1 MGVTGIH
8 SVWFFMHDIARLRN
22 FYIEVLGAEP
32 LTRDHEPIRVGHTV
46 LVFMQGDPQE
56 NKLAIGFDADAA
68 GFDQVVEKAKKLAV
82 LERGPV
88 QHTAVSKGLF
98 LRDPDGRQ
106 IEIVHNDLGIFWQN

>member
-1 MGVTGIH
+1 MAVTGIH
-8 SVWFFMHDIARLRN
+8 SVWFFTPDIARLRN

-32 LTRDHEPIRVGHTV
+32 LTGDHEPIRVGHTV
-46 LVFMQGDPQE
+46 LVFMLGDPQE
-56 NKLAIGFDADAA
+56 NRLAIGFEADAA
-68 GFDQVVEKAKKLAV
+68 GFEQVQEKAKKLGV

-88 QHTAVSKGLF
+88 QHTALSKGLF